1 MIAQKSLDVFP
12 TLTLG
17 GVKDIGLGESWDS
30 VRLWREIDRRA
41 ASLADHG
48 IGRGSVVA
56 IGHGGTARFFADLL
70 AVWKVGA
77 AAACLDQSLTAGEF
91 RNVVKFSKSV
101 VLLSDRALSI
111 ANLDVPVIDLAYG
124 EARTS
129 ASNLPIPEPEDPALL
144 LFTSGTTGTPKG
156 VVLSFRALRARIE
169 ANLATIGAAALQRT
183 LVTLPTHFGHG
194 LIGNSLTPLLTGSD
208 IVLHPLGLQMAT
220 NLGSIIDEHDITFL
234 SSVPTLWRLTLPRSA
249 PPIEGSLVRV
259 HVGSAPF
266 PAELWSQVAAW
277 SGAEVVNCYG
287 TTETANWIAG
297 ASSRTD
303 EIAEGL
309 IGRMWGGSAAVLDE
323 GGQLHHMGSGEIL
336 IKSPSLMSA
345 YLDQPDLSGAA
356 LHNGWYR
363 TGDRGSIDQEGRLW
377 LSGRIKDEINRAG
390 FKIQP
395 AEIDSLLGKHPA
407 IAEACVFAINDP
419 IGGEAVAAAVR
430 LKEGANAAP
439 EGLRAWCLQRV
450 RREAIPEQWFFVSE
464 IPRTARGKINR
475 DIVRRLV
482 LEEKAA
488 EPAGRYSTIAEAV
501 EDSDVIIAPISAISG
516 AVERAWT
523 EVFGNESYAQD
534 LPISEA
540 GGDSLDTMRMWMSIE
555 RMLGGRL
562 SMDVLDTELKPSEL
576 RAALTRQVEA
586 APSKGAQ
593 RLFFM
598 TPAEGDSPALS
609 HFRTL
614 LKDRI
619 HWVLIEYP
627 GWREMINS
635 GARFDILVEA
645 AVEQI
650 CRHTD
655 PDEKCCLAGYSFG
668 GFVAVETARRLLER
682 NRQISFLGIVDT
694 RLERPTDTQLAKKMP
709 LIFRLTGKLLS
720 ALILFSAFRP
730 LKLIANLASRLPD
743 KSAFIIEFMLNTRL
757 RTKALLRLRLK
768 PLPVPLTLFRS
779 AEGSLPDNGWGA
791 YFDQLTISRIGGDHQ
806 SILEPPFR
814 EVLGKN
820 FIAAIE
826 ASSSTCHSR
835 SEAEKHPSL

>member
-17 GVKDIGLGESWDS
+17 GINDTGLGESWDS
-30 VRLWREIDRRA
+30 VRLWEEIDRRA

-48 IGRGSVVA
+48 IGRGSIVA

-77 AAACLDQSLTAGEF
+77 AAACLDQSLTAGEI
-91 RNVVKFSKSV
+91 RNVINFSKSAI
-101 VLLSDRALSI
+101 LLSDRGASI
-111 ANLDVPVIDLAYG
+111 DRLDVSVIDLAYE

-129 ASNLPIPEPEDPALL
+129 ARYFPVPDPEDPALL

-156 VVLSFRALRARIE
+156 VVLSFRALRMRIE

-208 IVLHPLGLQMAT
+208 IVLHPLGIQMAT
-220 NLGSIIDEHDITFL
+220 SLGSIIDEHGITFL

-249 PPIEGSLVRV
+249 PPIKGSLVRV

-266 PAELWSQVAAW
+266 PAELWSQVVAW

-309 IGRMWGGSAAVLDE
+309 IGRMWGGSAAVLDDD
-323 GGQLHHMGSGEIL
+323 GQLHQRGSGEIL
-336 IKSPSLMSA
+336 IKSPSLLSA
-345 YLDQPDLSGAA
+345 YLNQPDLTRAA
-356 LHNGWYR
+356 LHDGWYR
-363 TGDRGSIDQEGRLW
+363 TGDRGSIDPDGRLW

-390 FKIQP
+390 FKVQP
-395 AEIDSLLGKHPA
+395 AEIDSLLEKHPA

-419 IGGEAVAAAVR
+419 IGGEAIAAAVR
-430 LKEGANAAP
+430 LKHGTSANRQS
-439 EGLRAWCLQRV
+439 LRAWCLQRV

-464 IPRTARGKINR
+464 IPRTARGKISR
-475 DIVRRLV
+475 DVVRQLV
-482 LEEKAA
+482 LKEGGAESSGRGAKISEQVEE
-488 EPAGRYSTIAEAV
+488 AEAV
-501 EDSDVIIAPISAISG
+501 VAPISSISG
-516 AVERAWT
+516 AVEHAWT
-523 EVFGNESYAQD
+523 EVFGHESYVQD
-534 LPISEA
+534 QPLNET
-540 GGDSLDTMRMWMSIE
+540 GGDSLDKVRMWLSIE
-555 RMLGGRL
+555 KMLGVRL
-562 SMDVLDTELKPSEL
+562 SMDALDSVLKPSEL
-576 RAALTRQVEA
+576 RAALIRQFEA
-586 APSKGAQ
+586 APSKGSQ
-593 RLFFM
+593 PVFLM

-609 HFRTL
+609 HFRAL

-619 HWVLIEYP
+619 HWVLIDYP
-627 GWREMINS
+627 GWREMIDS
-635 GARFDILVEA
+635 GARFDVLVEA

-650 CRHTD
+650 CRHLD
-655 PDEKCCLAGYSFG
+655 PNEECCLAGYSFG
-668 GFVAVETARRLLER
+668 GFVAIEAARRLLER
-682 NRQISFLGIVDT
+682 KRRISFLGIIDT
-694 RLERPTDTQLAKKMP
+694 RLERPTDTQLALKLP
-709 LIFRLTGKLLS
+709 LIFRFTGKLLS
-720 ALILFSAFRP
+720 ALILISAFRP
-730 LKLIANLASRLPD
+730 LKLIAHLASRLPD

-757 RTKALLRLRLK
+757 RTKSLLRLHLQ

-779 AEGSLPDNGWGA
+779 DEGSPPDNGWGA
-791 YFDQLTISRIGGDHQ
+791 YCNQLAISQIGGDHH

-814 EVLGKN
+814 EVLAEK
-820 FIAAIE
+820 FVAAVE
-826 ASSSTCHSR
+826 ASSSVCR
-835 SEAEKHPSL
+835 SKSQVEKRSSS